1 MMRDPCIG
9 GAPQSNPM
17 HRAQTCALTRSTLYG
32 RGIDFAPRRA
42 PATPG
47 PDPFAPTGGLHGKNI
62 HRKEPVAYLK
72 RSIGIQDGATSAR
85 PLRWPVLY
93 DDTGDVRKARHV
105 RDEPHHRVKKISVH
119 RQAPWSWKELMTAVD
134 QIGSTDA
141 GSISRSAHPRTRRA
155 PCILRVTVFTARR
168 RCVMPTGQSDG
179 CLSTV

>member
-1 MMRDPCIG
+1 MRDPCIG

-85 PLRWPVLY
+85 PLRC
-93 DDTGDVRKARHV
+93 
-105 RDEPHHRVKKISVH
+105 
-119 RQAPWSWKELMTAVD
+119 
-134 QIGSTDA
+134 STMILA
-141 GSISRSAHPRTRRA
+141 TFERLAMFVTNRTIVSKRSAF
-155 PCILRVTVFTARR
+155 TVKRLGA
-168 RCVMPTGQSDG
+168 GKS
-179 CLSTV
+179 